1 MSTTINNGLKYVR
14 GEYLLWPDAD
24 DWFDDDTTITSMVY
38 VLNNHQYSCVRVM
51 ANYVDEI
58 TMTKTPIAIQNKSKE
73 DLFED
78 FYYWNNNI
86 WAPAGSHMIRTAKL
100 FSELTDRSIFT
111 NKDGGQNYQL
121 LLPVLYKNRCYTIQ
135 KHIYNILVRNG
146 SHSRGAYA
154 NYSHQIKRWYDSVE
168 LIIHTINNIS
178 SMDNQT
184 KIWYS
189 AMTHQRYYLIMANT
203 AKRHHKPIEYFRFI
217 IKYFFAKIKI
227 LINCSL

>member
-1 MSTTINNGLKYVR
+1 MKKPLVSIIIPCYNVEFLIFRLLDSILLQNYSNVEVIAIDDGSTDHTSQVLQSYVDKFKDKKYDFHIYEQINQGLSTTINNGLKYVR

-38 VLNNHQYSCVRVM
+38 VLNNHPEYSCVRVM

-121 LLPVLYKNRCYTIQ
+121 LLPVPVSYT
-135 KHIYNILVRNG
+135 HLTLPT
-146 SHSRGAYA
+146 
-154 NYSHQIKRWYDSVE
+154 KRIV
-168 LIIHTINNIS
+168 
-178 SMDNQT
+178 
-184 KIWYS
+184 
-189 AMTHQRYYLIMANT
+189 
-203 AKRHHKPIEYFRFI
+203 
-217 IKYFFAKIKI
+217 
-227 LINCSL
+227 

>member
-38 VLNNHQYSCVRVM
+38 VLNNHPEYSCVRVM

-100 FSELTDRSIFT
+100 FSELTDRSILQIKT
-111 NKDGGQNYQL
+111 EDRIINYYY
-121 LLPVLYKNRCYTIQ
+121 LYYIKSMLYYT

-217 IKYFFAKIKI
+217 IKYFLKNKI

>member
-1 MSTTINNGLKYVR
+1 ML
-14 GEYLLWPDAD
+14 
-24 DWFDDDTTITSMVY
+24 
-38 VLNNHQYSCVRVM
+38 
-51 ANYVDEI
+51 
-58 TMTKTPIAIQNKSKE
+58 
-73 DLFED
+73 
-78 FYYWNNNI
+78 YY
-86 WAPAGSHMIRTAKL
+86 T
-100 FSELTDRSIFT
+100 
-111 NKDGGQNYQL
+111 
-121 LLPVLYKNRCYTIQ
+121 

-217 IKYFFAKIKI
+217 IKYFFEKIKI

>member
-1 MSTTINNGLKYVR
+1 MKKPLVSIIIPCYNVEFLIFRLLDSILLQNYSNVEVIAIDDGSTDHTSQVLQSYVDKFKDKKYDFHIYEQINQGLSTTINNGLKYVR

-38 VLNNHQYSCVRVM
+38 VLNNHPEYSCVRVM

-121 LLPVLYKNRCYTIQ
+121 LLPVLYKN
-135 KHIYNILVRNG
+135 IY
-146 SHSRGAYA
+146 
-154 NYSHQIKRWYDSVE
+154 
-168 LIIHTINNIS
+168 II
-178 SMDNQT
+178 
-184 KIWYS
+184 Y
-189 AMTHQRYYLIMANT
+189 
-203 AKRHHKPIEYFRFI
+203 
-217 IKYFFAKIKI
+217 
-227 LINCSL
+227 